1 MQDFFSSLKYHNLL
15 IHILTMTMLS
25 SLTTP
30 AAVIIILGA
39 LVAIIRHYDVRLV
52 LFTAGL
58 LLASLAGNPLLI
70 FSTFESK
77 MGDGAVIA
85 PICTAMGYAFLLRT
99 IGADKHMVRLLI
111 APIRSIRFL
120 LVPGG
125 CLIGFFTNMA
135 ITSQTASAAAV
146 GPILIPIM
154 IAARWHPIIAGATLV
169 LGCSAGGNLFN
180 PGEPDIVAIHK
191 ASGVDIPTIIN
202 TALMPEVLGFF
213 IAVAVFTVLA
223 YVSTPKHNADMTELP
238 HEDNQ
243 GERINIAKALL
254 PPLPILLLILTQ
266 PSFGLWHDILTIYPK
281 GMPVAHAMLFSAIL
295 AILITHRDNNHKVEQ
310 FFEGIGYGFIHVI
323 ALIITAT
330 CFINGLEAVGLVH
343 TLVQSVKDFDAMA
356 KIISGVVPYCFAIIS
371 GSGTAP
377 SVAFTN
383 AVVPSL
389 AAVNPAQAVD
399 IGILGAI
406 GATFGRTMSPVA
418 AVIIFSAG
426 LCHVKPLHI
435 AERTAPALLCG
446 FLGVLLFMMFR

>member
-1 MQDFFSSLKYHNLL
+1 M
-15 IHILTMTMLS
+15 MT

-30 AAVIIILGA
+30 AAIIIVVA
-39 LVAIIRHYDVRLV
+39 AIIAIIRHYDVRLV

-58 LLASLAGNPLLI
+58 LLASLAGKPLLV
-70 FSTFESK
+70 FTAFEEK
-77 MGDGAVIA
+77 MGDGSVIA

-111 APIRSIRFL
+111 APIRTMRFL

-135 ITSQTASAAAV
+135 ITSQTATAAAV

-154 IAARWHPIIAGATLV
+154 LAARWHPVIAGATLV

-180 PGEPDIVAIHK
+180 PGEPDIVTIHK
-191 ASGVDIPTIIN
+191 ASGMDIPAIIN
-202 TALMPEVLGFF
+202 STFMPEIIGFA
-213 IAVAVFTVLA
+213 IAVIVFTIMSHLF
-223 YVSTPKHNADMTELP
+223 TPKHNAQAIEQT
-238 HEDNQ
+238 HEDIPD
-243 GERINIAKALL
+243 EKINIAKALL
-254 PPLPILLLILTQ
+254 PPLPIIILILSQ

-281 GMPVAHAMLFSAIL
+281 GIPVAHAMLFSAII
-295 AILITHRDNNHKVEQ
+295 AILLSHRDINHKTEQ

-330 CFINGLEAVGLVH
+330 CFINGLEAVGLVN
-343 TLVQSVKDFDAMA
+343 TLVQSVKEFDFTA
-356 KIISGVVPYCFAIIS
+356 KIISGIVPYSFAIIS

-377 SVAFTN
+377 SVAFTK
-383 AVVPSL
+383 AVVPAL
-389 AAVNPAQAVD
+389 AAHNPVQAVD

-426 LCHVKPLHI
+426 LCHIKPLHI
-435 AERTAPALLCG
+435 VERTAPALLCG
-446 FLGVLLFMMFR
+446 FVGVLIYMMIFR